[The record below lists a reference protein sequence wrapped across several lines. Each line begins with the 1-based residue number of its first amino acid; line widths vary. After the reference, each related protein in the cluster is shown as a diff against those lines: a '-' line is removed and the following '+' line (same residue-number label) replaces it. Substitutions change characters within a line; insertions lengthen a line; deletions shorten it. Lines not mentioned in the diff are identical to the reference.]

1 MTFLLVAFAWIFFR
15 ANNLDDA
22 IYVIKNMFA
31 NLNEFNNIG
40 AQFRGL
46 GIYTN
51 DIIKYFFLILFL
63 IGYST
68 YERTD
73 DVWRKLQLKPSW
85 IRWSIYYIMMYGILF
100 LAPHSTIN
108 NFIYFQF

>member
-1 MTFLLVAFAWIFFR
+1 MFTDLNEY
-15 ANNLDDA
+15 NNL
-22 IYVIKNMFA
+22 
-31 NLNEFNNIG
+31 G
-40 AQFRGL
+40 GQFRGI
-46 GIYTN
+46 GIYLN
-51 DIIKYFFLILFL
+51 DLIKYFFLILFL

-73 DVWRKLQLKPSW
+73 DVWKKLQLKPSW
-85 IRWSIYYIMMYGILF
+85 IRWSIYYIMLYGILF